1 MAAAPVHDRSCS
13 DALRAT
19 RSSFAHK
26 WRQALLRMSLVDDFQ
41 AREYYKLTAAW
52 AERQGESLEFIGLM
66 MRWQAECMLAFAD
79 NRMPPNP
86 PPGIDLAKLAAKQ
99 QQQQSPTVMGQVM
112 ASAQAVD
119 SKPFTGDEAAFE
131 STVVRDEYVQLC
143 KDHGSTITLGERY
156 GTFDAMGKLAFLDQL
171 DAIEERWDV
180 FYARFA
186 LLGALNPEF
195 ENQTSAFLNS
205 MGMDAAQFREIL
217 GEAHALMR
225 AEAEAERLA

>member
-1 MAAAPVHDRSCS
+1 
-13 DALRAT
+13 
-19 RSSFAHK
+19 
-26 WRQALLRMSLVDDFQ
+26 MSLVNDFQ
-41 AREYYKLTAAW
+41 AREHYKLTAAW
-52 AERQGESLEFIGLM
+52 AERQGESLESIGIM
-66 MRWQAECMLAFAD
+66 MRWQADCMLAFAD

-86 PPGIDLAKLAAKQ
+86 PAGVDLAKLSAK

-112 ASAQAVD
+112 TRAQAIL
-119 SKPFTGDEAAFE
+119 SKPFTGDESAFD
-131 STVVRDEYVQLC
+131 SPVVRDEYVKLC
-143 KDHGSTITLGERY
+143 KDHASTITLGERY

-171 DAIEERWDV
+171 QTIEERWEV

-195 ENQTSAFLNS
+195 ESQTSAFLKS

-225 AEAEAERLA
+225 AEAEKERLA